1 MLSLLLSV
9 DCRKI
14 VVKLWKWLGNEIS
27 IVEYFGIIRGENLIA
42 GKIGRKIF
50 DVHRTP
56 ISMLI
61 HRYATSYATP
71 LHDSVVAILLLWLY
85 KYLLWLSAQINNTY
99 KYLTWNYDGKTISS
113 IVSSIIFFY
122 LFRRN
127 YGLRKI
133 ASIRFLFYFS
143 ICRLWQIMFQKTNKK
158 LFKNTK

>member
-1 MLSLLLSV
+1 MFIAEIFLSWSIVKVRTRCYLLSLLLSV

-85 KYLLWLSAQINNTY
+85 KYLLWLSAQINNTQI
-99 KYLTWNYDGKTISS
+99 LN
-113 IVSSIIFFY
+113 VE
-122 LFRRN
+122 
-127 YGLRKI
+127 LRWKDD
-133 ASIRFLFYFS
+133 
-143 ICRLWQIMFQKTNKK
+143 
-158 LFKNTK
+158 